1 MRTKGKNYL
10 SNPGALKIDLMFNGI
25 RIDDALTRAHV
36 CGKDGIDIML
46 PGETPVNIPCSEDF
60 IKASPYALMRDGDR
74 TFIATDAGEVDVR
87 LVSEPKFLSKKTSSG
102 VLFSKIAS
110 VHGRYTVITPSARC
124 DFFNSNVE
132 CRYCAGNFDLAGRDS
147 TVYSVDDVLEAVGA
161 ALKEKVSEVIY
172 LSIGFSEGEDGG
184 IEVLRPY
191 IKAIKDNFN
200 CLLAVEAL
208 PPKNDRWIDETYSI
222 GVDAVLYNL
231 EIYDKELFEMICP
244 GRARLIGRKRYLEAL
259 KYAAMVFPKGSVA
272 SHLIVGLEPPGST
285 CQGIEHLCS
294 IGVLPIL
301 PIYRPRAGRLLRIEP
316 LTTEIII
323 PVYKFL
329 YRELKKS
336 KFNMGLVSDITSVT
350 TPVEIEALAGG
361 RTKPSMVDN
370 FYKSRI
376 GLKTVWGL
384 STLRRKLRVKKA
396 KDPDRH

>member
-1 MRTKGKNYL
+1 MKNQRKNYL
-10 SNPGALKIDLMFNGI
+10 NNPGALKIDLMFHGI
-25 RIDDALTRAHV
+25 RIDDALTKARV

-46 PGETPVNIPCSEDF
+46 PGDLPANIPCSEDF
-60 IKASPYALMRDGDR
+60 IRASPYTLMRDGDR
-74 TFIATDAGEVDVR
+74 VFISSDAGEVGVR
-87 LVSEPKFLSKKTSSG
+87 LVKEPEFLNKKTSSG

-110 VHGRYTVITPSARC
+110 VHGRYTVITPSPRC
-124 DFFNSNVE
+124 DFFNSNIE
-132 CRYCAGNFDLAGRDS
+132 CRYCAGNFDLAGKDS

-184 IEVLRPY
+184 IETLRPY
-191 IKAIKDNFN
+191 IKAIKNNFN

-208 PPKNDRWIDETYSI
+208 PPKDNKWIDETYSI
-222 GVDAVLYNL
+222 GVDSVLYNL

-244 GRARLIGRKRYLEAL
+244 GRARLVGRKRYLEAL
-259 KYAAMVFPKGSVA
+259 EYAATVFPKGAVA

-294 IGVLPIL
+294 INVLPIL

-316 LTTEIII
+316 LTTEIIV

-329 YRELKKS
+329 YRELKKK
-336 KFNMGLVSDITSVT
+336 KFNLSLVSDITSVT
-350 TPVEIEALAGG
+350 TPVEIEPLVDDRA
-361 RTKPSMVDN
+361 RPSMADS

-376 GLKTVWGL
+376 GLKTIWGL

-396 KDPDRH
+396 KDPETH